1 MVEYNYKFR
10 KGDATS
16 TLTIMSG
23 NSKTEV
29 VIDTD
34 VIDSWYYNEK
44 GERAPV
50 KTHHEKRAM
59 VITFTEKSLRV
70 LQTTKIDPRYDHS
83 YDAPVPYYNEKRRK
97 ITDSRIAF
105 SEPVPKSET
114 NCVIMAW
121 IKCYIKE
128 YAHILTNKVITVE
141 GDAVDEIEISEKNI
155 IHAE

>member
-1 MVEYNYKFR
+1 MVEYIYKFR

-44 GERAPV
+44 DERVPV
-50 KTHHEKRAM
+50 KTHREKRAM

-70 LQTTKIDPRYDHS
+70 LQTVKIDACYNHT

-105 SEPVPKSET
+105 DEPIPKSDS

-128 YAHILTNKVITVE
+128 YAYILTNKVITVE
-141 GDAVDEIEISEKNI
+141 GDTVEEIEISEKNI